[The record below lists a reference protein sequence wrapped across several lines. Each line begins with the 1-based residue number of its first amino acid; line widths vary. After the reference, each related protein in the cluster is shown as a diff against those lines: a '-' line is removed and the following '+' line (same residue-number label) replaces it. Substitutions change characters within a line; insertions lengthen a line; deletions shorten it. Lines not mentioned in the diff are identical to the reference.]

1 MTLIRPLT
9 GEKPK
14 IILPKGAIDTQ
25 MHAYLP
31 GFPSVEGGPPL
42 PLGDLPTPDQY
53 RQFMDWIGIDRVIV
67 TQGNAH
73 QFDNANLVACLE
85 DFGDIA
91 HGIAS
96 VDARTSEAQL
106 DALANAG
113 VIGLR
118 VMDLPGGAAGLD
130 KLEEI
135 DAIAYARGWML
146 AVQFDGSH
154 ILDHEAK
161 LSKIRSRWVLDHH
174 GKFFCGVTPDSPQVS
189 TARRLI
195 DGGRCWFKFAG
206 AYESSKTG
214 APDFADVGEVARSIA
229 THAPERIV
237 WGSNWPHNLARNQ
250 ADYPDD
256 AQLTDTVLG
265 WFADDR
271 RRRLA
276 LVDNPEELFGL
287 MPFKAT

>member
-1 MTLIRPLT
+1 MTVIRPLT
-9 GEKPK
+9 GRKPQIK
-14 IILPKGAIDTQ
+14 LPQGAIDTQ

-31 GFPSVEGGPPL
+31 GFPSIEGGPPL

-53 RQFMDWIGIDRVIV
+53 RQFMDWIGIDRVMV

-73 QFDNANLVACLE
+73 QFDNSNLLACLHA
-85 DFGDIA
+85 FGDIA
-91 HGIAS
+91 HGIACA
-96 VDARTSEAQL
+96 DARTSETEL
-106 DALANAG
+106 DALGLAR

-135 DAIAYARGWML
+135 DAIAQSRGWMI

-174 GKFFCGVTPDSPQVS
+174 GKFFCGVTPDSPQV
-189 TARRLI
+189 AAAKRLI
-195 DGGRCWFKFAG
+195 DGGHCWFKFAG

-214 APDFADVGEVARSIA
+214 APDFTDIAEVAQSLA
-229 THAPERIV
+229 AHAPERIV
-237 WGSNWPHNLARNQ
+237 WGSNWPHNLARTQ

-265 WFADDR
+265 WLADDAAR
-271 RRRLA
+271 KRV

-287 MPFKAT
+287 TPNKAR

>member
-1 MTLIRPLT
+1 MTLVRTLT
-9 GEKPK
+9 GRKPK
-14 IILPKGAIDTQ
+14 TKLPQGAIDTQ

-31 GFPSVEGGPPL
+31 GFPSIEGGPPL

-53 RQFMDWIGIDRVIV
+53 RQFMDWIGIDRVMV

-73 QFDNANLVACLE
+73 QFDNSNLLACLQA
-85 DFGDIA
+85 FGDIA
-91 HGIAS
+91 HGIAC
-96 VDARTSEAQL
+96 VDARTSEAEL
-106 DALANAG
+106 DALGRARVN
-113 VIGLR
+113 GLR

-135 DAIAYARGWML
+135 DAIAQSRGWMI

-154 ILDHEAK
+154 ILDHETR

-174 GKFFCGVTPDSPQVS
+174 GKFFCGVTPDSPQVAA
-189 TARRLI
+189 ARRLI
-195 DGGRCWFKFAG
+195 DGGHCWFKFAG

-214 APDFADVGEVARSIA
+214 APDFTDISDVARSLA
-229 THAPERIV
+229 AHAPERIV
-237 WGSNWPHNLARNQ
+237 WGSNWPHNLARTQ
-250 ADYPDD
+250 TDYPDD

-265 WFADDR
+265 WLADDAAR
-271 RRRLA
+271 KRA

-287 MPFKAT
+287 TPSKAR